1 MSARRSQERRADFAY
16 AGRLRGDARWCRLY
30 AWLFMRK
37 RLLILG
43 STGSIGTQ
51 ALDVVAHVN
60 ALHAAGKSQ
69 VAFDVVGLAA
79 GRNAEL
85 LAEQARRFGVREV
98 ACVGNGAGDEARGA
112 RVCDAGALDALR
124 RDGVRVREGEDAAEL
139 LVREVA
145 CDVVLAAIVG
155 IAGLWSTLAAVE
167 LGRTVA
173 LANKETLV
181 AGGELVTR
189 ACAKSGSRLLPV
201 DSEHAALFQAL
212 LGATREPGLA
222 PPMVMDGMG
231 GAGGDAASGLD
242 RVTLTASGG
251 PFRTWDARAIADA
264 TPEAALKHPTWRM
277 GAKVTIDSASL
288 MNKGLEVIEAHWL
301 FGLSA
306 ERIGVLVHPQS
317 IVHAMVHMRDGSVV
331 MACAKPDMR
340 TPIQQALTW
349 PMCFKGAGRALAAE
363 DLTKLEFSPPDVERF
378 PCLALAY
385 RALKMGGGAGAVLNA
400 ANEEAV
406 GAFLGGARGTRGT
419 PRFGEIAELVAM
431 ALDRGDGAG
440 AGTLEEIVA
449 ADRLGREVVR
459 EALRARSM

>member
-1 MSARRSQERRADFAY
+1 
-16 AGRLRGDARWCRLY
+16 
-30 AWLFMRK
+30 MRT

-51 ALDVVAHVN
+51 ALDVVTHVN
-60 ALHAAGKSQ
+60 RMHEAGASPIG
-69 VAFDVVGLAA
+69 FDVVGLAA

-85 LAEQARRFGVREV
+85 LGAQARQFGVRDV
-98 ACVGNGAGDEARGA
+98 ACVGDAGSKDVADGA
-112 RVCDAGALDALR
+112 RACDSGALDGLR
-124 RDGVRVREGEDAAEL
+124 REGVRVREGADAAAA
-139 LVREVA
+139 LVREVE

-155 IAGLWSTLAAVE
+155 IAGLSSTLEAVE
-167 LGRTVA
+167 RGRTVA

-181 AGGELVTR
+181 AGGELVTK
-189 ACAKSGSRLLPV
+189 ACARTGAKLLPV

-212 LGATREPGLA
+212 LAATREPGLA
-222 PPMVMDGMG
+222 PPIDLEGRTGDG
-231 GAGGDAASGLD
+231 ACGLD

-251 PFRTWDARAIADA
+251 PFRTWSKEQIARA
-264 TPEAALKHPTWRM
+264 TPQEALNHPTWRM

-317 IVHAMVHMRDGSVV
+317 IVHAMAHLRDGSVV

-349 PMCFKGAGRALAAE
+349 PMCLDGCGRTLGAA
-363 DLTKLEFSPPDVERF
+363 DLSRLEFSPPDLERF
-378 PCLALAY
+378 PCLGLAY
-385 RALKMGGGAGAVLNA
+385 RALTMGGGAGAVLNA

-406 GAFLGGARGTRGT
+406 GAFLKGGDGRGANGS
-419 PRFGEIAELVAM
+419 PRFGEIAELVSA
-431 ALDRGDGAG
+431 ALDRAASANVG
-440 AGTLEEIVA
+440 AGTLEEIEA

-459 EALRARSM
+459 EMLGVRAR

>member
-1 MSARRSQERRADFAY
+1 
-16 AGRLRGDARWCRLY
+16 
-30 AWLFMRK
+30 MRQ

-51 ALDVVAHVN
+51 ALDVVRHVN
-60 ALHAAGKSQ
+60 ALHEAGRSP

-85 LAEQARRFGVREV
+85 LAAQAREWRVRDV
-98 ACVGNGAGDEARGA
+98 ACVGNGVSEGA
-112 RVCDAGALDALR
+112 QGSHGCDAGALEALR
-124 RDGVRVREGEDAAEL
+124 RDGVRVREGAQCAEA
-139 LVREVA
+139 LVREIE

-155 IAGLWSTLAAVE
+155 IAGLASTLAAVE

-189 ACAKSGSRLLPV
+189 ACARTGSRLLPV

-212 LGATREPGLA
+212 LAATREPGLA
-222 PPMVMDGMG
+222 PPMTLDERMG
-231 GAGGDAASGLD
+231 DVRGNAAGGLD

-251 PFRTWDARAIADA
+251 PFRTWDAGAIARA
-264 TPEAALKHPTWRM
+264 TPREALNHPTWRM

-306 ERIGVLVHPQS
+306 EKIGVLVHPQS

-349 PMCFKGAGRALAAE
+349 PACLEGAGRSLKAE
-363 DLTKLEFSPPDVERF
+363 DMAKLEFSPPDVERF

-406 GAFLGGARGTRGT
+406 SAFLGGGDGS
-419 PRFGEIAELVAM
+419 PRFGQIAELVAA
-431 ALDRGDGAG
+431 ALDRAHGAG
-440 AGTLEEIVA
+440 AGTLEEIAA
-449 ADRLGREVVR
+449 ADGLGRRVVR
-459 EALRARSM
+459 EALGRCDGGRCGAG

>member
-1 MSARRSQERRADFAY
+1 MRRRREVDAATPRSEALRLAR
-16 AGRLRGDARWCRLY
+16 
-30 AWLFMRK
+30 MRQ

-51 ALDVVAHVN
+51 ALDVVRHVN
-60 ALHAAGKSQ
+60 ALHEAGTSP

-85 LAEQARRFGVREV
+85 LAEQSREWRVRDV
-98 ACVGNGAGDEARGA
+98 ACVGNGAGEEGSGAGEEARGSLT
-112 RVCDAGALDALR
+112 CDAGALEALR
-124 RDGVRVREGEDAAEL
+124 RDGVRVREGKDAAAL
-139 LVREVA
+139 LVREVE

-155 IAGLWSTLAAVE
+155 IAGLASTLAAVE

-212 LGATREPGLA
+212 LLATREPRLA
-222 PPMVMDGMG
+222 PPMVMDGMDG
-231 GAGGDAASGLD
+231 VGGDGACGLD

-251 PFRTWDARAIADA
+251 PFRTWDAGAIARA
-264 TPEAALKHPTWRM
+264 TPKEALNHPTWRM

-349 PMCFKGAGRALAAE
+349 PTCLEGAGRALKAE
-363 DLTKLEFSPPDVERF
+363 DMAKLELSPPDVERF

-406 GAFLGGARGTRGT
+406 GAFLRGGDVA
-419 PRFGEIAELVAM
+419 PCFGQIAELVAA
-431 ALDRGDGAG
+431 ALDRADGAG
-440 AGTLEEIVA
+440 AGSLDEIAA
-449 ADRLGREVVR
+449 ADGLGRRVVR
-459 EALRARSM
+459 DALGG